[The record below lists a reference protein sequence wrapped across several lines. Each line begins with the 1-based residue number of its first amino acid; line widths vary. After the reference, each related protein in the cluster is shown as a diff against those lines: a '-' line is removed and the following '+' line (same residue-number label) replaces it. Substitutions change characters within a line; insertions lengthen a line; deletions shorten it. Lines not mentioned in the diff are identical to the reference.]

1 MAEQRWRKFPVNSL
15 YNTRIQFIVKRLPK
29 ELKHAAFTLLSSCYC
44 NADDDGVVDMTDFE
58 IYADGI
64 FLEPEEL
71 RILID
76 KLCGAGIL
84 HRFASD
90 IDIYAIADW
99 ELPEYK
105 NANKRESLNERR
117 QRIAKWSDTPTA
129 CYPPLQNDKNENF
142 VTQNFIATKNENL
155 LHSQERE
162 IEIEIE
168 RETERTELEE
178 NRQEEKKK
186 RTEKKERQTHRK
198 EADTANS
205 NLQANACCVAVDAV
219 SPEEIKTEKLEKK
232 QKKQKKQQEPEE
244 KRLVEGSGESAM
256 STEKVTLPLQSK
268 GNEEKVERGRSFNPA
283 KHLDLFLAVQ
293 ERFFE
298 EGIVHF
304 PDQNKEIEAMKEI
317 AIRALIL
324 CNDKNVPNTVGNLFV
339 SRFKALLEAG
349 KNTQGF
355 EYFKS
360 MPFLPSTML
369 TSACWNRIFIS
380 VQHILYPHNTPTEWE
395 KRQKQ
400 DRELILQQRADGT
413 IDNYIESVC
422 EKAGVSLDDPQALS
436 KAFLRSVK
444 K

>member
-1 MAEQRWRKFPVNSL
+1 MAEQRWRKFPVNTL
-15 YNTRIQFIVKRLPK
+15 YTTRIQFVVKRLPK
-29 ELKHAAFTLLSSCYC
+29 ELKHAAFTLLASCYC
-44 NADDDGVVDMTDFE
+44 NADDDGVVDMTDFD

-71 RILID
+71 RVLID

-84 HRFASD
+84 HRFAPD

-105 NANKRESLNERR
+105 NANKRETLNERR
-117 QRIAKWSDTPTA
+117 QRIAKWSDTPTP

-142 VTQNFIATKNENL
+142 VTHDFIATKNENS
-155 LHSQERE
+155 LHSQER
-162 IEIEIE
+162 EIE
-168 RETERTELEE
+168 RETERTE
-178 NRQEEKKK
+178 QEEKKT

-198 EADTANS
+198 EAVTATG
-205 NLQANACCVAVDAV
+205 NLQANACCVADNAV
-219 SPEEIKTEKLEKK
+219 PPEEIKTENLEKK
-232 QKKQKKQQEPEE
+232 QKKQKKQNEPEE
-244 KRLVEGSGESAM
+244 KRLVEGSGDSSM
-256 STEKVTLPLQSK
+256 STEKEALSLKSK
-268 GNEEKVERGRSFNPA
+268 GNEEKVESGRFNPK
-283 KHLDLFLAVQ
+283 KHLDLFLAIQ

-298 EGIVHF
+298 EGIVYF

-317 AIRALIL
+317 SIRALVL
-324 CNDKNVPNTVGNLFV
+324 CNEKNIPNTVGNLFV

-349 KNTQGF
+349 KNTQGY

-360 MPFLPSTML
+360 MSFLPSTML

-380 VQHILYPHNTPTEWE
+380 VQQILYPHNTPTEWE

-413 IDNYIESVC
+413 IDNYIENLC
-422 EKAGVSLDDPQALS
+422 KQAGVSLNDPQAFA
-436 KAFLRSVK
+436 KVFTRGVK

>member
-1 MAEQRWRKFPVNSL
+1 MAEQRWRKFPVNTL
-15 YNTRIQFIVKRLPK
+15 YNTRIQFVVKRLPK

-71 RILID
+71 RVLID

-84 HRFASD
+84 HRFAPD
-90 IDIYAIADW
+90 IDVYALSDW

-117 QRIAKWSDTPTA
+117 QRIAKWSETTTA
-129 CYPPLQNDKNENF
+129 GYQPLQNDKNENF
-142 VTQNFIATKNENL
+142 VTHDFIATKNENS

-162 IEIEIE
+162 IEREIE
-168 RETERTELEE
+168 RTE
-178 NRQEEKKK
+178 QEEKKT

-198 EADTANS
+198 EAVTATG
-205 NLQANACCVAVDAV
+205 NLQANACCVADNAV
-219 SPEEIKTEKLEKK
+219 PPEEIKTEKLEKK
-232 QKKQKKQQEPEE
+232 QKKQKKQNEPEE
-244 KRLVEGSGESAM
+244 KRLVEGSGESSM
-256 STEKVTLPLQSK
+256 FTEKETLSLKSK
-268 GNEEKVERGRSFNPA
+268 GNEEKVESGRFNPK
-283 KHLDLFLAVQ
+283 KHLDLFLAIQ

-298 EGIVHF
+298 EGILHF

-317 AIRALIL
+317 SIRALVL
-324 CNDKNVPNTVGNLFV
+324 CDEKNIPNTVGNLFV

-349 KNTQGF
+349 KNTQGY
-355 EYFKS
+355 EYFKT

-380 VQHILYPHNTPTEWE
+380 VQQILYPHNTPTEWE

-413 IDNYIESVC
+413 IDNYIENLC
-422 EKAGVSLDDPQALS
+422 KQAGVSLNDPQAFA
-436 KAFLRSVK
+436 KVFTRGVK